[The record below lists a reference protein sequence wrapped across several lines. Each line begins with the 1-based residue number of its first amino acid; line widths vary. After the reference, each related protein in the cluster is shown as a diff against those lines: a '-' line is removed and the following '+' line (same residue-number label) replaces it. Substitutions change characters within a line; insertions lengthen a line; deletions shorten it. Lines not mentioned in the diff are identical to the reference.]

1 MKKLY
6 NFYLIITFSI
16 FNCSAQEDLSI
27 NDAVK
32 ITLKNNLD
40 IKVME
45 NNLEITKNNSSLLSS
60 DYLPIINAQSTFSSS
75 NGDVEVTTPD
85 GFSGK
90 IEDTSSEDNSASL
103 DILYFLIDGKGRK
116 YNFKKSK
123 ELFDKTELEVKEV
136 IENTLLQLYTVY
148 YEVCRLIEEKE
159 IVKASLDISKS
170 RLLRKEIQFEF
181 GQTTK
186 LEILKA
192 DVDVNTDSIRYL
204 NSLKNLSNAK
214 RDLNLIMNVSLNNDY
229 SLEKNINYSSEE
241 KILDFYNTATENNN
255 RLKIYNKSVLISS
268 LELKAVKATYL
279 PAIQLRGTY
288 GWNESTNEIPRNP
301 FNLFVQKG
309 VSTGVNV
316 SLPLFNGGK
325 RITANKNAK
334 IQLEN
339 SKIEKDKAYTMFQ
352 KELNNSYDTL
362 KNNLFILQVQ
372 EQSLVTSNDNF
383 LRNLEKYEI
392 GIVSSIEFRNA
403 QVNLL
408 NAKLSRNSARYEAK
422 ISELYFLKLS
432 GRIIDN
438 SF

>member
-422 ISELYFLKLS
+422 LSELYFLKLS

>member
-1 MKKLY
+1 MTKLY
-6 NFYLIITFSI
+6 SFYLIITFSI

-372 EQSLVTSNDNF
+372 EQSLATSNDNF

>member
-192 DVDVNTDSIRYL
+192 NVDVNTDSIRYL

-422 ISELYFLKLS
+422 LSELYFLKLS